1 MKTTL
6 IRILAAGL
14 LAIGLGALCAIPAR
28 ADSAMLSL
36 DNSEWT
42 FADGQRDFSV
52 STDSGYPLIRSGLT
66 PIVECGPENART
78 ATLQFSE
85 SDSLELRRCEIPPT
99 VSAALPCATGD
110 TFDVAC
116 AFADNEQRLRFRLM
130 VQQAYRA
137 RFPLPVA
144 EGTASTDELGQ
155 LVDVVGEVLAGL
167 INGFDY
173 STVLNLLATVESLSD
188 SLGSGTE
195 SVPVARPPTPPLAPL
210 PFQSETIEVALG
222 ESGQNAG
229 LMTTESGGFTLNGEA
244 FESGGS
250 VILQADDT
258 VVAKRKTA
266 IAGREYLLTFGE
278 DGIWTAAFQ
287 PMEVSVALGVSGD
300 SVSLYTTEA
309 GGFTRNGRAF
319 GSGDTVTARNGD
331 TYRLRLG
338 NDGVWTA
345 VLVQP

>member
-6 IRILAAGL
+6 IRILVAGL
-14 LAIGLGALCAIPAR
+14 LAIGLGALCAIPTR

-52 STDSGYPLIRSGLT
+52 STDSGNPLIRSGLT

-85 SDSLELRRCEIPPT
+85 SDSLALSRCEIPPT

-116 AFADNEQRLRFRLM
+116 ALADNRQRLRFRLI

-137 RFPLPVA
+137 RFPFPVA
-144 EGTASTDELGQ
+144 GGAASANEFGQ

-173 STVLNLLATVESLSD
+173 STVLNLLATIESLSN
-188 SLGSGTE
+188 SLESGTV
-195 SVPVARPPTPPLAPL
+195 SVPVVRPPAPPPAPP
-210 PFQSETIEVALG
+210 PFQAEEVVVLSATDV
-222 ESGQNAG
+222 SITVAT

-244 FESGGS
+244 FTGGD
-250 VILQADDT
+250 VNLAD
-258 VVAKRKTA
+258 
-266 IAGREYLLTFGE
+266 GRTYTLTLA
-278 DGIWTAAFQ
+278 DGAWAATFQ
-287 PMEVSVALGVSGD
+287 PREIQVALGVSGD

-331 TYRLRLG
+331 AYRLRLG
-338 NDGVWTA
+338 NDNVWIA
-345 VLVQP
+345 ALVQP